1 MRGYALMGSLVAILA
16 AQGLSQPGPS
26 LLQVLCCEPLGPDT
40 VTLKV
45 LVLNAGATFGQDCEF
60 GLALTGADGKTE
72 VRKMPASCAGWAAD
86 EVTLIRFD
94 ALKIDPAAGETTV
107 SGRLGEGPAQP
118 LGSLVRGNDG
128 QVRLQRTCS
137 LASEGERR
145 TLVVAAAERMQA
157 NRFVVRLGYLNC
169 GEKLDVD
176 FWAFLHFEP
185 EPTGSDLAATTEM
198 GLYPSGK
205 ATDSSG
211 WGEDEVTVVTFG
223 PYDIPPDLAKPL
235 YLRAGM
241 YDHDGDGRRLR
252 LAGSGDEDR
261 VLVGRFIQQDGR
273 IAFERTLAQAGEGR

>member
-1 MRGYALMGSLVAILA
+1 MRGYALMGSLIAILA

-26 LLQVLCCEPLGPDT
+26 LLQVLTCEPFGPDT

-45 LVLNAGATFGQDCEF
+45 LVCNAGATFGQDCEF
-60 GLALTGADGKTE
+60 ELALTGADGKTE
-72 VRKMPASCAGWAAD
+72 VHKLPAGCAGWAAD
-86 EVTLIRFD
+86 EVAVIRFE
-94 ALKIDPAAGETTV
+94 ALKIDPAASETTV

-128 QVRLQRTCS
+128 KVRLRRTCS

-145 TLVVAAAERMQA
+145 ILVVAAAERVQA
-157 NRFVVRLGYLNC
+157 NRFVIRLGYLNC

-176 FWAFLHFEP
+176 YWGFLHFEP

-198 GLYPSGK
+198 RLYPSGK

-211 WGEDEVTVVTFG
+211 WREDEVTVVTFG

-241 YDHDGDGRRLR
+241 YDHDGDGHRLR

-261 VLVGRFIQQDGR
+261 VLVGRFIQRDGR
-273 IAFERTLAQAGEGR
+273 IVFERVLAQAGEGR